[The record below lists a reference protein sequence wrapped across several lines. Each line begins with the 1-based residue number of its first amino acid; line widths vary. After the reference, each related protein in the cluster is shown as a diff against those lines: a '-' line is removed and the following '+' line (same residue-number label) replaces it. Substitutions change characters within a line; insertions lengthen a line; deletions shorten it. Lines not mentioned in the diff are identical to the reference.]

1 MLLAHL
7 IQAGYY
13 GHPSGFFYGMSAG
26 TMGSWILIIVIG
38 IVGWIVQAR
47 LQSVFAKY
55 ARVPFPGGLTGAE
68 VAEKMLRDNG
78 IRNVKVTHVAGHLT
92 DHFNP
97 QTMTVNLSDSVY
109 ASRSVAAAAVA
120 AHECGHA
127 VQHARG
133 YAPLELRSQ
142 LVPIVNFSARAATF
156 VLIAGMILLATTDNA
171 WVCWIGVGLIAVSAL
186 FSIVTLPVEY
196 NASERALAWLES
208 SRTMQGAEL
217 AQAREALTW
226 AARTYLVAA
235 LSAIATVLYYAM
247 LILGRSSA
255 SPSSRRRRSAAFRS
269 AGPTSSRTSSVST
282 TRKQRTRRCRSSTT
296 SSRATSTASRGS
308 STPAKR
314 PCRPIRSQRSRLP
327 PTRCPPHRSSL
338 SNGRPP
344 TANRRRSLLR
354 AIPHGY

>member
-1 MLLAHL
+1 MEIPCKVTQFFLFLQQLTPCNEKTGTHHGRGFAQRTLHPPRIGLKHDLMIQTFLL
-7 IQAGYY
+7 QAATYGYPSGLYY
-13 GHPSGFFYGMSAG
+13 GASAG
-26 TMGSWILIIVIG
+26 TTGSWLLIIIIG
-38 IVGWIVQAR
+38 VVGWIVQAR

-55 ARVPFPGGLTGAE
+55 AKVPFPGGLTGAE

-109 ASRSVAAAAVA
+109 GSRSVSAAAVA

-127 VQHARG
+127 VQHAEG

-142 LVPIVNFSARAATF
+142 LVPVVNFSARAATF
-156 VLIAGMILLATTDNA
+156 VLIAGMILLAAADVA
-171 WVCWIGVGLIAVSAL
+171 WVCWVGVGLIAVSAL

-196 NASERALAWLES
+196 NASHRALAWLES

-235 LSAIATVLYYAM
+235 LSAIATVLYYAL
-247 LILGRSSA
+247 LILGR
-255 SPSSRRRRSAAFRS
+255 
-269 AGPTSSRTSSVST
+269 G
-282 TRKQRTRRCRSSTT
+282 
-296 SSRATSTASRGS
+296 
-308 STPAKR
+308 
-314 PCRPIRSQRSRLP
+314 
-327 PTRCPPHRSSL
+327 
-338 SNGRPP
+338 N
-344 TANRRRSLLR
+344 NRD
-354 AIPHGY
+354 